1 MRGIRAALTV
11 ALITAVSVA
20 GVSLAESSGDGTS
33 SKEKAKAAAQ
43 GKRGPRGK
51 TGPAGPRGPQG
62 GEGPAGAPGPP
73 GANGAPGPPGSVS
86 SVTMRTGPQF
96 GVTRNSF
103 QDGQANCVA
112 GERATGGGVY
122 PISNVYFPAVVA
134 SFPLPNAGA
143 GGTPNNGVTPT
154 GWQVWVS
161 NNDQVG
167 TAPATVTMVPY
178 VICVA

>member
-11 ALITAVSVA
+11 ALITAVTVA
-20 GVSLAESSGDGTS
+20 GVSLADSSGDGTS
-33 SKEKAKAAAQ
+33 SKAKAEAAAQ

-62 GEGPAGAPGPP
+62 AEGPAGAPGPR
-73 GANGAPGPPGSVS
+73 GADGAQGPAGSVS
-86 SVTMRTGPQF
+86 SATMRTGAQF
-96 GVTRNSF
+96 LVNRNSF
-103 QDGQANCVA
+103 EDGQANCLA
-112 GERATGGGVY
+112 GERATGGGVF
-122 PISNVYFPAVVA
+122 PVSNVYFPSVVA
-134 SFPLPNAGA
+134 SFPLPNPGS
-143 GGTPNNGVTPT
+143 GTPNNGVTPT

-167 TAPATVTMVPY
+167 AAPATVTMVPY